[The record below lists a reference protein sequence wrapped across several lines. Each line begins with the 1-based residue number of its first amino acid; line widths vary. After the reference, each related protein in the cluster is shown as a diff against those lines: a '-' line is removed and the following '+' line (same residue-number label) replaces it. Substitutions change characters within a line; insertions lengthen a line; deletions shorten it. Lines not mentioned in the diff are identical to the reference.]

1 MANTCIVYGKVLTL
15 HRVSNSVAK
24 LAKITARS
32 NNKNYLNFSYMDF
45 TTTQIN
51 SNFRIKVSGVNGEGK
66 RLNTLVGV
74 SGLLRLIG
82 EKLANNLL
90 TRAFKCMLDKCVC
103 KLRRGLKIHSTTNKH
118 TSIWQIKLLRL
129 RQS

>member
-90 TRAFKCMLDKCVC
+90 TRAFKCMISAYANFVA
-103 KLRRGLKIHSTTNKH
+103 GLKLHSTTNKH

>member
-1 MANTCIVYGKVLTL
+1 MLNNPNKIHFCMANTCTVYGILLNL

-24 LAKITARS
+24 VRNFRTTS
-32 NNKNYLNFSYMDF
+32 NDKNYLIYSVMEY
-45 TTTQIN
+45 TTKQIN
-51 SNFRIKVSGVNGEGK
+51 RNFLIKVSGVNGEGK

-103 KLRRGLKIHSTTNKH
+103 KLRRGLKITFYYK
-118 TSIWQIKLLRL
+118 
-129 RQS
+129 

>member
-1 MANTCIVYGKVLTL
+1 MANTCIVYGKALTL

-32 NNKNYLNFSYMDF
+32 NNKNYLNFSYMDY
-45 TTTQIN
+45 TTAQIN
-51 SNFRIKVSGVNGEGK
+51 RNFLIKVSGVNGEGK

-90 TRAFKCMLDKCVC
+90 TRAFKWALISAYANFVA
-103 KLRRGLKIHSTTNKH
+103 GLKLHSTTNKH

>member
-1 MANTCIVYGKVLTL
+1 MVNTCIVYGKALTL

-32 NNKNYLNFSYMDF
+32 NNKNYLNFSYMDY
-45 TTTQIN
+45 TTAQIN
-51 SNFRIKVSGVNGEGK
+51 RNFLIKVSGVNGEGK

-103 KLRRGLKIHSTTNKH
+103 KLRRGLKITFYYK
-118 TSIWQIKLLRL
+118 
-129 RQS
+129 

>member
-1 MANTCIVYGKVLTL
+1 
-15 HRVSNSVAK
+15 
-24 LAKITARS
+24 
-32 NNKNYLNFSYMDF
+32 MDF

-90 TRAFKCMLDKCVC
+90 TRAFKCM
-103 KLRRGLKIHSTTNKH
+103 H
-118 TSIWQIKLLRL
+118 
-129 RQS
+129 

>member
-32 NNKNYLNFSYMDF
+32 NNKNYLNFSYMDY
-45 TTTQIN
+45 TTAQIN
-51 SNFRIKVSGVNGEGK
+51 RNFLIKVSGVNGEGK

-103 KLRRGLKIHSTTNKH
+103 KLRRGLKTINKH
-118 TSIWQIKLLRL
+118 TSIWQVKLLRL

>member
-1 MANTCIVYGKVLTL
+1 
-15 HRVSNSVAK
+15 
-24 LAKITARS
+24 
-32 NNKNYLNFSYMDF
+32 MDF
-45 TTTQIN
+45 TTKQIN

-74 SGLLRLIG
+74 SGLLSLIG

-103 KLRRGLKIHSTTNKH
+103 KLRRGLKITFYYK
-118 TSIWQIKLLRL
+118 
-129 RQS
+129 

>member
-1 MANTCIVYGKVLTL
+1 MPNTCVVYAFVLPL
-15 HRVSNSVAK
+15 HRVSNSSAK
-24 LAKITARS
+24 LSNLRTRS
-32 NNKNYLNFSYMDF
+32 NSKNYLNTSYMNF
-45 TTTQIN
+45 TTKQIN

-66 RLNTLVGV
+66 RINTLVGV

-103 KLRRGLKIHSTTNKH
+103 KLRRGLKITFYGK
-118 TSIWQIKLLRL
+118 
-129 RQS
+129 